1 MTQAGECKS
10 LRWARAFVMCVGSFR
25 GVCARVRNRD
35 RRPQWR
41 ANWAGACA
49 RTVREAHGLALLRR
63 GDAEAAEGERGD
75 RDEGKSHDAGCRFR
89 DSDQPFL

>member
-10 LRWARAFVMCVGSFR
+10 LRWARAFVMCVGRIR
-25 GVCARVRNRD
+25 GARAVRNRD
-35 RRPQWR
+35 RRPQWG

-75 RDEGKSHDAGCRFR
+75 RDESERHDAGCR
-89 DSDQPFL
+89 